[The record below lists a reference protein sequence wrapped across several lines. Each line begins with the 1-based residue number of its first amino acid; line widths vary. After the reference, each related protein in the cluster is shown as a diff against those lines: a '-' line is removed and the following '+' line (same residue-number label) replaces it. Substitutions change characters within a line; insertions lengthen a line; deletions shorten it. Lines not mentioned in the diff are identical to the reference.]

1 MKGEDFERLIILLI
15 EASPKSLFL
24 EVAFMESFVAAR
36 RKRDSRVPLA
46 MIARS
51 LPFLE
56 RELRWVPR
64 PEQPRAAARPAWAGM
79 AMGVIMG
86 ALAALGGYPGV

>member
-1 MKGEDFERLIILLI
+1 MKGEDFERLIVLLI

-24 EVAFMESFVAAR
+24 EVAFLESYVSAR
-36 RKRDSRVPLA
+36 RKADSRVPVR
-46 MIARS
+46 MIERS

-64 PEQPRAAARPAWAGM
+64 PIEQRPVARPAWAGV

-86 ALAALGGYPGV
+86 ALAAATAPGVV